1 MERMKMDDDL
11 RQIHEASMEIL
22 EQCGVIFHH
31 PEVLEALK
39 QNGVRVEGKTAFF
52 SERQV
57 MDWLAKAPSEFKI
70 YARNPKYDMLIG
82 GDEVNCV
89 PGGYGM
95 SKIVELD
102 GTKREVTKEDYINF
116 VKLIQQSDY
125 FKANGGVIVEPE
137 DLVSGTY
144 FPIMMLTALNYS
156 DKTLQGYLGGTEMT
170 EQTMDMLG
178 IVFGGK
184 DKLKAK
190 PRIATIVSTTSP
202 LQYDKTMLETMLVYL
217 KYGQPVILTPATMA
231 GTTGPVTLAG
241 TIALANAETLAG
253 IAAAQMLKEGT
264 PVIYGSASTTA
275 DMKSGGIA
283 IGAPESALC
292 AVYCAR
298 LAKAYNLPCRGG
310 GTLTDAKSLSV
321 QSAYEGMMV
330 FLATHQAN
338 MNYIIHSAGVMD
350 GYVSFSY
357 EKFIVDLEIIGMV
370 KRFLSGVAVNKD
382 TLAVDVIKEV
392 GPAGEFLT
400 SMHTMLNCRKEPF
413 IPSISLR
420 EAIEDDPNKKI
431 IENIENKKK
440 AMLDSYVKPELP
452 EDVQKQLVDYLV
464 GKGFKIELI
473 NSML

>member
-1 MERMKMDDDL
+1 MERIKMDDDL

-22 EQCGVIFHH
+22 EQCGVMFHH
-31 PEVLEALK
+31 PEVLEAIK
-39 QNGVRVEGKTAFF
+39 QKGVRVEGKKAFF
-52 SERQV
+52 TEQQV
-57 MDWLAKAPSEFKI
+57 MEWVAKAPSEFKI
-70 YARNPKYDMLIG
+70 YARNPEYDMVVG

-102 GTKREVTKEDYINF
+102 GTNRAVTKDDYKNF
-116 VKLIQQSDY
+116 VKLVHQSDY
-125 FKANGGVIVEPE
+125 FKANGGVICEPE
-137 DLVSGTY
+137 GLNSGIY
-144 FPIMMLTALNYS
+144 FPIMMLAALNYS

-184 DKLKAK
+184 DQLKAK
-190 PRIATIVSTTSP
+190 PRIATIVSSSSP
-202 LQYDKTMLETMLVYL
+202 LQYDETMLETMLVYL
-217 KYGQPVILTPATMA
+217 KYGQPIILTPATMA

-253 IAAAQMLKEGT
+253 IVAAQMLSEGT
-264 PVIYGSASTTA
+264 PVVYGSASTTA
-275 DMKSGGIA
+275 DMKTGGIA

-298 LAKAYNLPCRGG
+298 LAKAYKVPCRGG

-330 FLATHQAN
+330 LMAAHQAK
-338 MNYIIHSAGVMD
+338 MNYMIHSAGVMD
-350 GYVSFSY
+350 GYVSLSY

-370 KRFLSGVAVNKD
+370 KRFLSGVEINKD

-400 SMHTMLNCRKEPF
+400 TMHTMMNCRRETFVPD
-413 IPSISLR
+413 ISIRGS
-420 EAIEDDPNKKI
+420 IEGDPNEKI
-431 IENIENKKK
+431 IANINNKKK

-452 EDVQKQLVDYLV
+452 QDIQKQLVDYLV
-464 GKGFKIELI
+464 EKGFDISLI
-473 NSML
+473 NSMI